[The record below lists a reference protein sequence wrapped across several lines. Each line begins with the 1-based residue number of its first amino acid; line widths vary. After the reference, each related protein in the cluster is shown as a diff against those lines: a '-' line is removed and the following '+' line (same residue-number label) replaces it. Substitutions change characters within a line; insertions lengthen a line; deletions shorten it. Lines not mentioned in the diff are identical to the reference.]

1 MMKRSLILI
10 VFTII
15 TMISV
20 FLIFDVKTNYDMT
33 IYLPKDSNTSQGL
46 EILNE
51 EFGTHTMIEVM
62 VDDVTLAQGVEIKH
76 MLYSIDHVEQIVY
89 IDDYVN
95 ITTTPI
101 NYIPSE
107 LLDQFYVDQ
116 HIKLTVVLDLD
127 TYSTDVDQVV
137 SQIDAKLSNYQIALR
152 GQSLLEMANRNLAS
166 NEILKVMLVI
176 IPIVIALLLITS
188 KSWFDPIIAIIS
200 LGVAVILNLGTNA
213 FLPNISFITKTMALA
228 LQLALSIDYTL
239 FYLHRYHE
247 LRETMSKEDAV
258 KQALKKT
265 FPAITA
271 SALTTFAGFLAL
283 LFMQYKIGYDIGI
296 VLSKG
301 IILSYLTVLALIP
314 TITYL
319 FDKLLLKGQHKSII
333 KAPKGLLKIIVKLRI
348 PLVILMIIF
357 IGGGFYLQSQTS
369 YTYGT
374 NQSLDETSRVAQDL
388 SHISTYFDQYQQLV
402 ILVPNNQIA
411 QEVSLS
417 DALLLNEHVKSVQTL
432 VTIVDPQIPRAYLD
446 SALVSQYV
454 GRSYTRII
462 IETDILS
469 ENEQMYQFS
478 DDINQ
483 LVHTYYSDY
492 YLVGFATTASEIRD
506 IVTSDQLKIMLI
518 SIVSIFIILA
528 VTFKNPIIPIFLI
541 IIIESAI
548 AVNMGL
554 LYLFDIK
561 TIYIGY
567 LVVMSIQLGATI
579 DYAVLLTTRYLE
591 DRKALKAFDALNE
604 SYHKTLMT
612 MMVSAIILSAAG
624 FVETLFSNI
633 SSIQEIGL
641 LLGKGTLISLLFTM
655 FFVPIILLIFDKI
668 IQKTMF
674 KKASK

>member
-1 MMKRSLILI
+1 MIKRSLILV

-15 TMISV
+15 TLISV
-20 FLIFDVKTNYDMT
+20 ILIFDVKTNYDMT

-46 EILNE
+46 EILND

-76 MLYSIDHVEQIVY
+76 MLYSIDHIEQIVY
-89 IDDYVN
+89 IDDYVD

-137 SQIDAKLSNYQIALR
+137 SQIDAKLSDYQIALR
-152 GQSLLEMANRNLAS
+152 GESLFEMANRNLAS

-319 FDKLLLKGQHKSII
+319 FDKLLLKGQHKSIL
-333 KAPKGLLKIIVKLRI
+333 KAPKGLLRIIVKLRI

-374 NQSLDETSRVAQDL
+374 NQSLDETSRVAKDL

-402 ILVPNNQIA
+402 ILVPNDQIA
-411 QEVSLS
+411 QEVSLT

-446 SALVSQYV
+446 SQLVSQYV
-454 GRSYTRII
+454 GSSYTRII

-483 LVHTYYSDY
+483 LVHTYYNDY

-541 IIIESAI
+541 LIIESAI

-561 TIYIGY
+561 TIFIGY

-591 DRKALKAFDALNE
+591 DRKTLKAFDALNE

-641 LLGKGTLISLLFTM
+641 LLGKGTLISLLFTV
-655 FFVPIILLIFDKI
+655 FFVPLILLIFDKF